1 MASDGFVPILAV
13 FYAVFHPTEGTKIL
27 HQVPEGSVATT
38 SAPSAAALFTFD
50 TVKNYVIPKP
60 QLCDRLVSFKIDRF
74 RVLGYPVNVPNPDY
88 ARNSFSFN
96 FCFVFPYDSDTTPY
110 ELCIRRTGKMFRVL
124 EEQSFMLSRLD
135 VRWAYFKPETR
146 PVGLLEPPPLPGHTR
161 HKRISLSS
169 IESLI
174 QQIYSD
180 LNNYSECCIPLDSA
194 NSVDIKLFPI
204 LPPPVNIKAFQVPLA
219 TVNLAKLVDVNW
231 DPTMLRI
238 LPHINGLNSI
248 RRISELADSDYML
261 TKQCVQHLM
270 HYKCIDVLDVFQF
283 GNIYAPTNRIGD
295 FLRVPALA
303 AQCQAYVISDVE
315 RLSTMPLTSPSPS
328 SQTPVAASGSA
339 GRSYFHRAASHTPAT
354 PGTPRGSVAVPSRAN
369 LFFLYRSLHQ
379 GQTIREWVLQHRR
392 LLVNVDVR
400 RLVTFGVI
408 HGLIY
413 RVHSYPVLNKPVD
426 TGNLQEPGSSRANEA
441 PSRARARKVSFGY
454 APDASSA
461 LSDDESATSTRSAAA
476 RTPAQ
481 YAALRKLLS
490 GHQHF
495 DSICTELSLPRA
507 TVETMLEDL
516 GSYAVINA

>member
-38 SAPSAAALFTFD
+38 SAPLAAALFTFD

-60 QLCDRLVSFKIDRF
+60 QLCDRLVSFKINRF

-88 ARNSFSFN
+88 NRNSFSFN

-124 EEQSFMLSRLD
+124 EEQSFMLLRLD

-161 HKRISLSS
+161 HKRILLLS
-169 IESLI
+169 IELLI
-174 QQIYSD
+174 QQIYLD

-219 TVNLAKLVDVNW
+219 TVNLARLVDVNW

-248 RRISELADSDYML
+248 RRISELANLDYML

-283 GNIYAPTNRIGD
+283 GSIYAPTNRIGD

-315 RLSTMPLTSPSPS
+315 QLSTMPLTLPLPLL
-328 SQTPVAASGSA
+328 QTPLAASAS
-339 GRSYFHRAASHTPAT
+339 GRSYFQRAASHPLVT
-354 PGTPRGSVAVPSRAN
+354 PGTPRGAVTVPSRAN
-369 LFFLYRSLHQ
+369 LFFLYRLLHQ

-400 RLVTFGVI
+400 RLITFGVI
-408 HGLIY
+408 HALIY
-413 RVHSYPVLNKPVD
+413 RVHSYPVLNKPVE
-426 TGNLQEPGSSRANEA
+426 GPEA
-441 PSRARARKVSFGY
+441 APPAPPDPRSKARARKVSFG
-454 APDASSA
+454 A
-461 LSDDESATSTRSAAA
+461 LSDDDLATSTPSSAP

-481 YAALRKLLS
+481 YSALLKLLS

-495 DSICTELSLPRA
+495 DSICTELQLPRA
-507 TVETMLEDL
+507 AVETMLENL
-516 GSYAVINA
+516 GSYSIINA